1 MVVELILAEDLIN
14 VAKTGDSVVLKDDGT
29 FEIKKSDDIE
39 KERARKL
46 QMAGYAKRHPESDPI
61 AEGERTARQEDY
73 DEEKLKAKKE
83 YDPRIEKYLSINK
96 EQSWALLE
104 KFYKNGHLDSYD
116 VLKEVINKIAICP
129 DVTDKFEKIMEGWMR
144 DGEADVS
151 SIEKIINSCKKE
163 DGNVVIEGDDKKVS
177 KARYNI
183 SNDSLSREKQKKK
196 DEENEK
202 KLNEKQKKLNEEDV
216 TKEVLDEVTKEKHGA
231 AHSQHAHTC
240 PTCREDIGMPKKMK
254 DRLEGKKEIDKCR
267 KNKLH

>member
-1 MVVELILAEDLIN
+1 MVVELILAEDIIN

-29 FEIKKSDDIE
+29 FEIKKSDDEIE
-39 KERARKL
+39 KSKRERHTVISPENLTNTEENERNEAYQDYLRRK
-46 QMAGYAKRHPESDPI
+46 
-61 AEGERTARQEDY
+61 
-73 DEEKLKAKKE
+73 KLEKE

-163 DGNVVIEGDDKKVS
+163 DGNLEKS
-177 KARYNI
+177 KREQHTAI
-183 SNDSLSREKQKKK
+183 SPENLTNTEEKDRAEAYQ
-196 DEENEK
+196 DYLRRK
-202 KLNEKQKKLNEEDV
+202 KLDKSEKDV

-231 AHSQHAHTC
+231 AHSQHVHTC

-254 DRLEGKKEIDKCR
+254 DRLEGKKEIDKCQE
-267 KNKLH
+267 NKLH